1 MIKSFLK
8 CPTIHPAEALEK
20 VCLQCQPKIKNK
32 IQNQTPA
39 TVLKWSK
46 ASIKWCEMPNQDSTQ
61 V

>member
-32 IQNQTPA
+32 IKNQTPA
-39 TVLKWSK
+39 TVLK
-46 ASIKWCEMPNQDSTQ
+46 
-61 V
+61 